1 MVLYKDRVFVKPLY
15 HYTHFNNTSLTNNFK
30 MKDVHDKVIAQKC
43 IDAFFADKNAYKEE
57 IQIANLKR
65 KAWAIRAMVINGY
78 KMKDI
83 NSFFDNYHYKLSL
96 FKNFSINHNIILML
110 NNINCIF
117 LLKMYCRLTKCIK
130 R

>member
-1 MVLYKDRVFVKPLY
+1 
-15 HYTHFNNTSLTNNFK
+15 
-30 MKDVHDKVIAQKC
+30 MKDVYDKVIAQKC
-43 IDAFFADKNAYKEE
+43 IDAFFAEKNAYKEE

-65 KAWAIRAMVINGY
+65 KAWTIRAMVINGY

-83 NSFFDNYHYKLSL
+83 NSFFDNYQYKLSL
-96 FKNFSINHNIILML
+96 FKNFSINHNIILLL
-110 NNINCIF
+110 NNVNCVF